1 MNTTLSRIN
10 FENTLTNS
18 EFNSK
23 TEKYL
28 ESTDINT
35 LNDSDRNFYEFTKL
49 NVHRVNRIIKT
60 YKVSEEL
67 KEIIEAID
75 HRQTWL
81 ILTEAWCGD
90 SAQNLPYIAKMAE
103 LNKNINLIIME
114 RDKNLETMDLYL
126 TNGKSRSIPKLIV
139 FDEEGNEKFQWGPR
153 PKEAQELVHSLNKE
167 GLLKAA
173 INENLH
179 FWYAKNRGKNI
190 EQELKELLVN
200 CFEAVN

>member
-153 PKEAQELVHSLNKE
+153 PKEAQELVNSLNKE
-167 GLLKAA
+167 GLLKAE

-200 CFEAVN
+200 SLEAVN

>member
-28 ESTDINT
+28 ESIDVNT
-35 LNDSDRNFYEFTKL
+35 LNDSDRNYYEFTKL

-153 PKEAQELVHSLNKE
+153 PKEAQELVNSLNKE

-173 INENLH
+173 INEKLH

-200 CFEAVN
+200 CFEVVN